1 MANEIHR
8 PVHIAPDFE
17 DKFPDASA
25 QATETAMNLVR
36 TADLLVKRIGDLV
49 QPFDLTPSSG
59 LVLGMLADA
68 GAPLPPN
75 EIAARLIISRATVTG
90 LLDSLERRGYIERQ
104 PHASD
109 RRMLLIAL
117 TEAGSAVAQ
126 QFREVVHRRQ
136 REWLGALSGAEQ
148 DQLLAT
154 LHRLQAALSSEGE

>member
-1 MANEIHR
+1 MANEIHKPIR
-8 PVHIAPDFE
+8 IAPGFE
-17 DKFPDASA
+17 QKFPGASA

-36 TADLLVKRIGDLV
+36 TADLLVKRIGELV

-68 GAPLPPN
+68 AEPLPPN

-90 LLDSLERRGYIERQ
+90 LLDSLERRGYIERR
-104 PHASD
+104 PHAGD

-117 TEAGSAVAQ
+117 TDAGRAVAQ

-136 REWLGALSGAEQ
+136 REWLGALSEREQ
-148 DQLLAT
+148 KQLLAT
-154 LHRLQAALSSEGE
+154 LRRLQGALGEAGE